1 MAKNIKTS
9 LAIIS
14 NINVF
19 DNISTGNII
28 NNTDIVW
35 KTKNLLL
42 EIYCTIFISV
52 NQQSSIFIVFKSR
65 L

>member
-14 NINVF
+14 DINVF

-52 NQQSSIFIVFKSR
+52 NQQSPIFIVFKSR

>member
-9 LAIIS
+9 LAIVS
-14 NINVF
+14 DINVF

-52 NQQSSIFIVFKSR
+52 NQQSPIFIVFKSR